1 MNPRFQRTLGIIDS
15 NTMEKLRQTHV
26 LIAGIGGAGGQ
37 CAIDLARLGIGRLTL
52 ADFDVYE
59 IHNSNR
65 QIGCFDSTI
74 GQPKVQVVS
83 RMCADINPELEIS
96 LVPEGV
102 TEQNAV
108 ALVEGIAGVP
118 VDFVVEV
125 VDLAGA
131 KAKVWLHRACR
142 EKGVIVVTALMVG
155 FGSALHVFHPT
166 APGYEMFLTSE
177 GRVDLR
183 KLIHKLPSYAIQEQ
197 AAACLAGKG
206 YAPTCVVGATT
217 ASALM
222 VTEIIRGLVL
232 GVDQMASWP
241 EGICVDY
248 FDRYFQHRC
257 NGGTA

>member
-37 CAIDLARLGIGRLTL
+37 CAVDLARFGVGRLTL

-74 GQPKVQVVS
+74 GRSKVQVVS

-96 LVPEGV
+96 VVPEGV
-102 TEQNAV
+102 TQENA
-108 ALVEGIAGVP
+108 ADLVRGIAGIS

-125 VDLAGA
+125 VDLAGV

-155 FGSALHVFHPT
+155 FGSALHVFAPT
-166 APGYEMFLTSE
+166 SPGYETFVTPE

-183 KLIHKLPSYAIQEQ
+183 KLVPRMPSYVLQEQ
-197 AAACLAGKG
+197 VAACLARKG

-232 GVDQMASWP
+232 GVDQMAFWP
-241 EGICVDY
+241 ASIYVDH
-248 FDRYFQHRC
+248 FDRYNQHGAQ
-257 NGGTA
+257 GGTF